1 MKPYDFFKIQP
12 DVYDMRKD
20 MEGKDRSGP
29 AGADSPRKQKVE
41 KEDEPD
47 KKKKRGQ
54 EEEEPED
61 PLGGKIAQIQPGEQV
76 HQ

>member
-1 MKPYDFFKIQP
+1 
-12 DVYDMRKD
+12 MRKD
-20 MEGKDRSGP
+20 MEGKDRAGP
-29 AGADSPRKQKVE
+29 AGADSPRKKKIE
-41 KEDEPD
+41 KDDGAD
-47 KKKKRGQ
+47 KKKKRGE

>member
-1 MKPYDFFKIQP
+1 
-12 DVYDMRKD
+12 

-47 KKKKRGQ
+47 KKKKRG
-54 EEEEPED
+54 
-61 PLGGKIAQIQPGEQV
+61 
-76 HQ
+76 